1 MSFQK
6 NTVAGNSGT
15 AGNVVGD
22 AISQAAG
29 LAQAALDASADSDIH
44 TDAQGG
50 SADAELYQDASAEG
64 AADNTSFGDFNVSF

>member
-1 MSFQK
+1 MSYQK

-29 LAQAALDASADSDIH
+29 MAQAALDASADSYIE
-44 TDAQGG
+44 TDSLAGE
-50 SADAELYQDASAEG
+50 ADANLDQDVKAEG
-64 AADNTSFGDFNVSF
+64 ASDNTSFGDFNVSF